1 MKKKINATHYEDIPT
16 FPNKGKDRVVHAII
30 ETVKDSPQKYALK
43 SSYGIISLRE
53 PLAKGL
59 EWPYDYGFVPQ
70 TLADDGDPIDLLFLS
85 DLGTFSG
92 CLVESR
98 LLGSIK
104 LKKNGVEN
112 DRLVGAP
119 MRVEGCKQPTDDY
132 EDISDLPRHELDKI
146 CKFLVEYS
154 ERQGNVI
161 ELIGPVQADDAIK
174 SIMTSRKKYKKA
186 NKES

>member
-16 FPNKGKDRVVHAII
+16 FPNKGKDLVVHAII
-30 ETVKDSPQKYALK
+30 ETVKDSPSKYALK
-43 SSYGIISLRE
+43 SNYGIIAFRE

-59 EWPYDYGFVPQ
+59 EWPYDYGFIPQ
-70 TLADDGDPIDLLFLS
+70 TLADDGDPLDLLYLS
-85 DLGTFSG
+85 EYGTFSG
-92 CLVESR
+92 CLIETR

-119 MRVEGCKQPTDDY
+119 LRVGDCKQPTDDY
-132 EDISDLPRHELDKI
+132 DDISDLPRRELDAI
-146 CKFLVEYS
+146 CKFLTEYS

-161 ELIGPVQADDAIK
+161 ELIGPIQADAALK
-174 SIMTSRKKYKKA
+174 SIMAARKKYKKSQ
-186 NKES
+186 K